1 MGIKKQK
8 GITMWGIAMIAL
20 IVAFFALLVVKLV
33 PTYLMDMK
41 ISNALQGVAKQSQQ
55 SNMTNA
61 AIRTA
66 LRKRLE
72 IDMISYQDFDV
83 KQDVSFIKKGRSR
96 IIEIDYEVVTPMFV
110 NISVLVQFDHQ
121 AEAGKFE

>member
-8 GITMWGIAMIAL
+8 GITLWGIAMIAL

-83 KQDVSFIKKGRSR
+83 KQDVSFIKRGRSR
-96 IIEIDYEVVTPMFV
+96 IIKIDYEVVTPMFV

>member
-61 AIRTA
+61 DIRRA
-66 LRKRLE
+66 LEKRLE

>member
-83 KQDVSFIKKGRSR
+83 KQDVSFIKRGRSR
-96 IIEIDYEVVTPMFV
+96 IIKIDYEVVTPMFV

>member
-41 ISNALQGVAKQSQQ
+41 IRNALQGVAKQSQQ

-61 AIRTA
+61 DIRRA
-66 LRKRLE
+66 LEKRLE

>member
-41 ISNALQGVAKQSQQ
+41 IRNALQGVAKQSQQ

-83 KQDVSFIKKGRSR
+83 KQDVSFIKRGRSR
-96 IIEIDYEVVTPMFV
+96 IIKIDYEVVTPMFV